1 MTTES
6 VWRRRPSRWSDEAPG
21 WGALRAGGADRR
33 HWLRYWLA
41 DPVGGLG
48 DLAIHHGLRICP
60 IDVASAVG
68 GYLGRRTGRGRL
80 AHKSRQARALLARQ
94 RPGMDDAALDAAM
107 TAMWDGIGR
116 SYTEF
121 SVLDRLVPAGRAT
134 VEGLQHLDLARAAG
148 GATLVVGVH
157 LGNWELLGPVLAAE
171 GMAPSVIYQP
181 PRSRFRH
188 AIARDSRQRAGLRP
202 LPPGSRGG
210 PEAMRL
216 LKQGGCLLMGIDEHV
231 NGRVH
236 GPVPGRKLVP
246 EGNIVTAVRLALA
259 TGAVLL
265 PAWCRRTGGAH
276 FRVRIE
282 APVAL
287 VAAPGRRPSAAAIG
301 AAVEA
306 LDAVFRPILTENLDQ
321 WFMAH
326 EVMPDDD
333 LE

>member
-6 VWRRRPSRWSDEAPG
+6 VWRRRPYRWSDQAPG
-21 WGALRAGGADRR
+21 WTALKAGGADRR

-80 AHKSRQARALLARQ
+80 AHKSRHARDLLGQ
-94 RPGMDDAALDAAM
+94 LRPGLDDAALDDAI

-116 SYTEF
+116 AYTEF
-121 SVLDRLVPAGRAT
+121 SVLDRLAPSGRVA
-134 VEGLQHLDLARAAG
+134 VEGLQNLDLARAAG
-148 GATLVVGVH
+148 GPILVIGVH

-188 AIARDSRQRAGLRP
+188 AIARASRQRAGLRP

-210 PEAMRL
+210 AAAMRL

-231 NGRVH
+231 DGRVH
-236 GPVPGRKLVP
+236 GPVPGRKLVR

-259 TGAVLL
+259 TGAVVL
-265 PAWCRRTGGAH
+265 PAWCRRTAGAH

-282 APVAL
+282 APVVLA
-287 VAAPGRRPSAAAIG
+287 AAPGRRPSAAASG
-301 AAVEA
+301 AGVEA
-306 LDAVFRPILTENLDQ
+306 LDAVFRTILTENLDQ

-333 LE
+333 AE